1 MKKVLITIMAVFY
14 LGVSSG
20 ATVHFHYC
28 MGELINWGLAQ
39 QKDPNCS
46 NCGME
51 KGDSEKCCK
60 DEHKQLKIDKA
71 QKATE
76 SNLLI
81 KQFPVSALKHQTFQL
96 KAVFVPT
103 EQEEHPLS
111 NSPPRTEKTPTFLR
125 NCTFR
130 I

>member
-1 MKKVLITIMAVFY
+1 MKKVLITILAVFY

-28 MGELINWGLAQ
+28 MGQLIDWGLAQ
-39 QKDPNCS
+39 EKGKNCS

-51 KGDSEKCCK
+51 KAEAKKCCK
-60 DEHKQLKIDKA
+60 DEHRQLKIDKA
-71 QKATE
+71 QKTSE
-76 SNLLI
+76 NNLQV
-81 KQFPVSALKHQTFQL
+81 KQLSASVTTQL
-96 KAVFVPT
+96 VQLSSVLYVQAL
-103 EQEEHPLS
+103 QEEHPLI
-111 NSPPRTEKTPTFLR
+111 NAPPKTGKIPAFIR